1 MSKNSSVKYYQ
12 VNGERLQKKLM
23 KNIFWKRSLSK
34 EEIENK
40 QEYDRKRYK
49 NLSED
54 EKNKLF
60 KYRKKVLLN

>member
-34 EEIENK
+34 EEIENR
-40 QEYDRKRYK
+40 QQYDRERYK

>member
-23 KNIFWKRSLSK
+23 KNIFRKRSLSK
-34 EEIENK
+34 EEIENR
-40 QEYDRKRYK
+40 QQYDRERYK

>member
-40 QEYDRKRYK
+40 QEYDRERYK

>member
-12 VNGERLQKKLM
+12 VNRERLQKKLM

-40 QEYDRKRYK
+40 QEYDRERYK